1 MNFQGFRPS
10 SPPQFRPL
18 NDENGARN
26 VKQTLSGDRLICEL
40 ERVIEK
46 NENFIDFLSSD
57 FCSIILIE
65 SKTSIHV
72 ETGNLC
78 YENFNTNDLL
88 LNQQDEKK
96 KIIDA
101 TLSYSGSFR
110 DYLTEFLQGIDAE
123 TDDRFDTLH

>member
-1 MNFQGFRPS
+1 MR
-10 SPPQFRPL
+10 
-18 NDENGARN
+18 
-26 VKQTLSGDRLICEL
+26 
-40 ERVIEK
+40 
-46 NENFIDFLSSD
+46 
-57 FCSIILIE
+57 E

-72 ETGNLC
+72 ETGNLH

-123 TDDRFDTLH
+123 TNDRFDTLH